1 MSATSTKKT
10 AASKKKTATKTSASS
25 KAKKAPASSAAKK
38 APASATAKKAP
49 ASSAA
54 KKKTTSAKK
63 IADSKKISALKDAS
77 IEEKLDGL
85 FKLQSIDSEI
95 DRIRI
100 IRGELPIEVEDL
112 EDEIAGLETRTNK
125 IQSEIDEIDQD
136 ISNRKIASKES
147 DAAILKYKERQNNV
161 RNNREYESLSKEIEF
176 QELEIKLNE
185 KRTKEG
191 KIKIENKKEIHKEAK
206 GKLESKKSDLE
217 TKKAELDSIISATQK
232 DENKLLK
239 ASKEAKK
246 SIEDRLVIAYDRLRD
261 NSKNGLAVV
270 ELMYG
275 SKLNSGHR
283 HASCGGCFNK
293 IPPQRELDIVT
304 KKKII
309 ICEHCGKILI
319 PSQEELED

>member
-1 MSATSTKKT
+1 MSATSTKETK
-10 AASKKKTATKTSASS
+10 ASKKTT
-25 KAKKAPASSAAKK
+25 
-38 APASATAKKAP
+38 TAKKSP
-49 ASSAA
+49 STA
-54 KKKTTSAKK
+54 KKKVSATK
-63 IADSKKISALKDAS
+63 DSS

-85 FKLQSIDSEI
+85 FNLQKIDSEI

-112 EDEIAGLETRTNK
+112 EDEIVGLETRTGK

-136 ISNRKIASKES
+136 ISNRKIGSKES

-161 RNNREYESLSKEIEF
+161 RNNREFESLSKEIEF

-191 KIKIENKKEIHKEAK
+191 KIKIDNKKEILAEATDR
-206 GKLESKKSDLE
+206 LNLKKADLT

-232 DENKLLK
+232 DENKLVK

-246 SIEDRLVIAYDRLRD
+246 NIEERLVLAYNRLRD

-270 ELMYG
+270 ELIYG
-275 SKLNSGHR
+275 NKKNTGHR
-283 HASCGGCFNK
+283 DASCGGCFNK

>member
-1 MSATSTKKT
+1 MSATSTKETK
-10 AASKKKTATKTSASS
+10 ASKKTT
-25 KAKKAPASSAAKK
+25 
-38 APASATAKKAP
+38 TAKKSP
-49 ASSAA
+49 STA
-54 KKKTTSAKK
+54 KKKVSATK
-63 IADSKKISALKDAS
+63 DSS

-85 FKLQSIDSEI
+85 FNLQKIDSEI

-112 EDEIAGLETRTNK
+112 EDEIVGLETRTGK
-125 IQSEIDEIDQD
+125 IQSEINEIDQD
-136 ISNRKIASKES
+136 ISNRKIGSKES

-161 RNNREYESLSKEIEF
+161 RNNREFESLSKEIEF

-191 KIKIENKKEIHKEAK
+191 KIKIDNKKEILAEATDR
-206 GKLESKKSDLE
+206 LNLKKADLT

-232 DENKLLK
+232 DENKLLN

-246 SIEDRLVIAYDRLRD
+246 NIEERLVLAYNRLRD

-270 ELMYG
+270 ELIYG
-275 SKLNSGHR
+275 NKRNTGHR
-283 HASCGGCFNK
+283 DASCGGCFNK

>member
-1 MSATSTKKT
+1 MSATSTK
-10 AASKKKTATKTSASS
+10 ATKTSKKATSAKKTTS
-25 KAKKAPASSAAKK
+25 KAKKTSPVKEN
-38 APASATAKKAP
+38 
-49 ASSAA
+49 
-54 KKKTTSAKK
+54 TT
-63 IADSKKISALKDAS
+63 
-77 IEEKLDGL
+77 IEAKLDSL
-85 FKLQSIDSEI
+85 YNLQKIDSEI

-112 EDEIAGLETRTNK
+112 EDEIAGLETRTGK
-125 IQSEIDEIDQD
+125 IQSEIDEVTED
-136 ISNRKIASKES
+136 ISNRKLASKES

-191 KIKIENKKEIHKEAK
+191 KIKIENKKEVLAEAVDRLNLKKE
-206 GKLESKKSDLE
+206 DLA

-246 SIEDRLVIAYDRLRD
+246 NIEERLVLAYDRLRD

-270 ELMYG
+270 ELIYG
-275 SKLNSGHR
+275 NKQRSGHR
-283 HASCGGCFNK
+283 DASCGGCFNK

>member
-1 MSATSTKKT
+1 MSATSTKETK
-10 AASKKKTATKTSASS
+10 ASKKTT
-25 KAKKAPASSAAKK
+25 
-38 APASATAKKAP
+38 TAKKS
-49 ASSAA
+49 ASTA
-54 KKKTTSAKK
+54 KKKVSATK
-63 IADSKKISALKDAS
+63 DSS

-85 FKLQSIDSEI
+85 FNLQKIDSEI

-112 EDEIAGLETRTNK
+112 EDEIVGLETRTGK
-125 IQSEIDEIDQD
+125 IQSEIDEIDQE

-161 RNNREYESLSKEIEF
+161 RNNREFESLSKEIEF

-191 KIKIENKKEIHKEAK
+191 KIKIDNKKEILAEATDR
-206 GKLESKKSDLE
+206 LNLKKADLT

-232 DENKLLK
+232 DENKLVK

-246 SIEDRLVIAYDRLRD
+246 NIEERLVLAYNRLRD

-270 ELMYG
+270 ELIYG
-275 SKLNSGHR
+275 NKKNTGHR
-283 HASCGGCFNK
+283 DASCGGCFNK

>member
-1 MSATSTKKT
+1 MSATSTKETK
-10 AASKKKTATKTSASS
+10 ASKKTT
-25 KAKKAPASSAAKK
+25 
-38 APASATAKKAP
+38 TAKKS
-49 ASSAA
+49 ASTA
-54 KKKTTSAKK
+54 KKKVSATK
-63 IADSKKISALKDAS
+63 DSS

-85 FKLQSIDSEI
+85 FNLQKIDSEI

-112 EDEIAGLETRTNK
+112 EDEIVGLETRTGK

-147 DAAILKYKERQNNV
+147 DAAIVKYKERQNNV

-191 KIKIENKKEIHKEAK
+191 KIKIENKKEVLAEATDR
-206 GKLESKKSDLE
+206 LNLKKTDLA

-246 SIEDRLVIAYDRLRD
+246 NIEERLVLAYDRLRD

-270 ELMYG
+270 ELIYG
-275 SKLNSGHR
+275 NKRNTGHR
-283 HASCGGCFNK
+283 DASCGGCFNK

>member
-1 MSATSTKKT
+1 MSATSTK
-10 AASKKKTATKTSASS
+10 ATKTS
-25 KAKKAPASSAAKK
+25 KKA
-38 APASATAKKAP
+38 
-49 ASSAA
+49 
-54 KKKTTSAKK
+54 TSAKK
-63 IADSKKISALKDAS
+63 TTPKAKKTSPVKENTT
-77 IEEKLDGL
+77 IEAKLDSL
-85 FKLQSIDSEI
+85 YNLQKIDSEI

-112 EDEIAGLETRTNK
+112 EDEIVVLETRTGK
-125 IQSEIDEIDQD
+125 IQSEIDEISED
-136 ISNRKIASKES
+136 ISNRKLASKES

-191 KIKIENKKEIHKEAK
+191 KIKIENKKEVLAEAVER
-206 GKLESKKSDLE
+206 LDLKKADLA

-246 SIEDRLVIAYDRLRD
+246 NIEERLVLAYDRLRD

-270 ELMYG
+270 ELIYG
-275 SKLNSGHR
+275 NKQRSGHR
-283 HASCGGCFNK
+283 DASCGGCFNK

>member
-1 MSATSTKKT
+1 MSATSTK
-10 AASKKKTATKTSASS
+10 ATKTS
-25 KAKKAPASSAAKK
+25 KKATGEKKSAS
-38 APASATAKKAP
+38 TAKK
-49 ASSAA
+49 
-54 KKKTTSAKK
+54 TSPVKEVT
-63 IADSKKISALKDAS
+63 S
-77 IEEKLDGL
+77 IEEKLDAL
-85 FKLQSIDSEI
+85 YNLQKIDSEI

-112 EDEIAGLETRTNK
+112 EDEIAGLETRTGK
-125 IQSEIDEIDQD
+125 IQSEIDEITED
-136 ISNRKIASKES
+136 ISNRKLASKES
-147 DAAILKYKERQNNV
+147 EAAILKYKERQNNV

-191 KIKIENKKEIHKEAK
+191 KVKIENKKELLTEATER
-206 GKLESKKSDLE
+206 LELKKVDLE

-246 SIEDRLVIAYDRLRD
+246 NIEERLVLAYDRLRN

-270 ELMYG
+270 ELIYG
-275 SKLNSGHR
+275 NKQRSGHR
-283 HASCGGCFNK
+283 DASCGGCFNK

-319 PSQEELED
+319 PSQEEFED

>member
-1 MSATSTKKT
+1 MSATSTKV
-10 AASKKKTATKTSASS
+10 TKTS
-25 KAKKAPASSAAKK
+25 KKATGEKK
-38 APASATAKKAP
+38 STSTAKK
-49 ASSAA
+49 
-54 KKKTTSAKK
+54 TSPVKEVT
-63 IADSKKISALKDAS
+63 S
-77 IEEKLDGL
+77 IEEKLDAL
-85 FKLQSIDSEI
+85 YNLQKIDSEI

-112 EDEIAGLETRTNK
+112 EDEIAGLETRTGK
-125 IQSEIDEIDQD
+125 IQSEIDEITED
-136 ISNRKIASKES
+136 ISNRKLASKES
-147 DAAILKYKERQNNV
+147 EAAILKYKERQNNV

-191 KIKIENKKEIHKEAK
+191 KVKIENKKELLTEATER
-206 GKLESKKSDLE
+206 LELKKTDLE

-246 SIEDRLVIAYDRLRD
+246 NIEERLVLAYDRLRD

-270 ELMYG
+270 ELIYG
-275 SKLNSGHR
+275 NKQRSGHR
-283 HASCGGCFNK
+283 DASCGGCFNK

-319 PSQEELED
+319 PSQEESED

>member
-1 MSATSTKKT
+1 MSATSTKETK
-10 AASKKKTATKTSASS
+10 ASKKTT
-25 KAKKAPASSAAKK
+25 
-38 APASATAKKAP
+38 TAKKS
-49 ASSAA
+49 ASTA
-54 KKKTTSAKK
+54 KKKVSATK
-63 IADSKKISALKDAS
+63 DSS

-85 FKLQSIDSEI
+85 FNLQKIDSEI

-112 EDEIAGLETRTNK
+112 EDEIVGLETRTGK

-136 ISNRKIASKES
+136 ISNRKIGSKES

-161 RNNREYESLSKEIEF
+161 RNNREFESLSKEIEF

-191 KIKIENKKEIHKEAK
+191 KIKIDNKKEILAEATDR
-206 GKLESKKSDLE
+206 LNLKKADLT

-232 DENKLLK
+232 DENKLVK

-246 SIEDRLVIAYDRLRD
+246 NIEERLVLAYNRLRD

-270 ELMYG
+270 ELIYG
-275 SKLNSGHR
+275 NKKNTGHR
-283 HASCGGCFNK
+283 DASCGGCFNK

>member
-1 MSATSTKKT
+1 MSATSTKETK
-10 AASKKKTATKTSASS
+10 ASKKT
-25 KAKKAPASSAAKK
+25 
-38 APASATAKKAP
+38 TAKK
-49 ASSAA
+49 STSTA
-54 KKKTTSAKK
+54 KKKV
-63 IADSKKISALKDAS
+63 IATKDSS
-77 IEEKLDGL
+77 IEDKLDAL
-85 FKLQSIDSEI
+85 FNLQKIDSEI

-100 IRGELPIEVEDL
+100 IRGELPIEVQDL
-112 EDEIAGLETRTNK
+112 EDEIVGLETRTGK
-125 IQSEIDEIDQD
+125 IQAEIDEIDQD

-191 KIKIENKKEIHKEAK
+191 KIKIENKKEVLGEASDR
-206 GKLESKKSDLE
+206 LNLKKTDLA

-246 SIEDRLVIAYDRLRD
+246 NIEERLVLAYDRLRD

-270 ELMYG
+270 ELIYG
-275 SKLNSGHR
+275 NKRNTGHR
-283 HASCGGCFNK
+283 DASCGGCFNK

>member
-1 MSATSTKKT
+1 MPSTSTKAT
-10 AASKKKTATKTSASS
+10 TTKKTATK
-25 KAKKAPASSAAKK
+25 KPAAKK
-38 APASATAKKAP
+38 STG
-49 ASSAA
+49 
-54 KKKTTSAKK
+54 
-63 IADSKKISALKDAS
+63 SKELTS
-77 IEEKLDGL
+77 IEEKLNSL
-85 FKLQSIDSEI
+85 YNLQKIDSEI

-112 EDEIAGLETRTNK
+112 EDDIAGLETRTGK
-125 IQSEIDEIDQD
+125 IQAEIDEIDSD
-136 ISNRKIASKES
+136 ITNRKQGSKDSET
-147 DAAILKYKERQNNV
+147 AIQKYKERQNNV

-191 KIKIENKKEIHKEAK
+191 KIKIENKKEILGEATER
-206 GKLESKKSDLE
+206 LDMKKADLA

-232 DENKLLK
+232 DEEKLLK
-239 ASKEAKK
+239 ASKSAKK
-246 SIEDRLVIAYDRLRD
+246 KIEDRLVVAYDRLRD

-270 ELMYG
+270 ELIYG
-275 SKLNSGHR
+275 AAKRGTGHR
-283 HASCGGCFNK
+283 DASCGGCFNK

-319 PSQEELED
+319 PSQQEQED

>member
-1 MSATSTKKT
+1 MSATSTKETKT
-10 AASKKKTATKTSASS
+10 TKKKTATKKT
-25 KAKKAPASSAAKK
+25 PSAAKK
-38 APASATAKKAP
+38 V
-49 ASSAA
+49 SSH
-54 KKKTTSAKK
+54 
-63 IADSKKISALKDAS
+63 KDLS
-77 IEEKLDGL
+77 IEEKLDSL
-85 FKLQSIDSEI
+85 FNLQHIDSEI

-112 EDEIAGLETRTNK
+112 EDEIVGLETRTGK
-125 IQSEIDEIDQD
+125 IQSEIDEVDLD
-136 ISNRKIASKES
+136 ISNRKLASKDS

-191 KIKIENKKEIHKEAK
+191 KIKIENKKEIHSEASER
-206 GKLESKKSDLE
+206 LEQKKSDLAI
-217 TKKAELDSIISATQK
+217 KKAELDSIISATQK

-246 SIEDRLVIAYDRLRD
+246 NIEERLVVAYDRLRD

-270 ELMYG
+270 ELIYG
-275 SKLNSGHR
+275 NKRNTGHR
-283 HASCGGCFNK
+283 DASCGGCFNK

-319 PSQEELED
+319 PSKVELED

>member
-1 MSATSTKKT
+1 MPSTSTKAT
-10 AASKKKTATKTSASS
+10 TTKKTATK
-25 KAKKAPASSAAKK
+25 KPAAAKK
-38 APASATAKKAP
+38 STG
-49 ASSAA
+49 
-54 KKKTTSAKK
+54 
-63 IADSKKISALKDAS
+63 SKELTS
-77 IEEKLDGL
+77 IEEKLNSL
-85 FKLQSIDSEI
+85 YNLQKIDSEI

-112 EDEIAGLETRTNK
+112 EDDIAGLETRTGK
-125 IQSEIDEIDQD
+125 IQAEIDEIDLD
-136 ISNRKIASKES
+136 ITNRKQGSKDSET
-147 DAAILKYKERQNNV
+147 AIQKYKERQNNV

-191 KIKIENKKEIHKEAK
+191 KIKIENKKEILGEATER
-206 GKLESKKSDLE
+206 LDMKKADLA

-232 DENKLLK
+232 DEEKLLK
-239 ASKEAKK
+239 ASKSAKK
-246 SIEDRLVIAYDRLRD
+246 KIEDRLVVAYDRLRD

-270 ELMYG
+270 ELIYG
-275 SKLNSGHR
+275 AAKRGTGHR
-283 HASCGGCFNK
+283 DASCGGCFNK

-319 PSQEELED
+319 PSQQEQED

>member
-1 MSATSTKKT
+1 MAATST
-10 AASKKKTATKTSASS
+10 TATKPRNKATCEKKSTS
-25 KAKKAPASSAAKK
+25 
-38 APASATAKKAP
+38 TAKK
-49 ASSAA
+49 
-54 KKKTTSAKK
+54 TSPVKEVT
-63 IADSKKISALKDAS
+63 S
-77 IEEKLDGL
+77 IEEKLDAL
-85 FKLQSIDSEI
+85 YNLQKIDSEI

-112 EDEIAGLETRTNK
+112 EDEIAGLETRTGK
-125 IQSEIDEIDQD
+125 IQSEIDEITED
-136 ISNRKIASKES
+136 ISNRKLASKES
-147 DAAILKYKERQNNV
+147 EAAILKYKERQNNV

-191 KIKIENKKEIHKEAK
+191 KVKIENKKELLTEATER
-206 GKLESKKSDLE
+206 LELKKTDLE

-246 SIEDRLVIAYDRLRD
+246 NIEERLVLAYDRLRD

-270 ELMYG
+270 ELIYG
-275 SKLNSGHR
+275 NKQRSGHR
-283 HASCGGCFNK
+283 DASCGGCFNK

-319 PSQEELED
+319 PSQEESED

>member
-1 MSATSTKKT
+1 MSATSTKETK
-10 AASKKKTATKTSASS
+10 ASKKT
-25 KAKKAPASSAAKK
+25 
-38 APASATAKKAP
+38 TAKK
-49 ASSAA
+49 STSTA
-54 KKKTTSAKK
+54 KKKV
-63 IADSKKISALKDAS
+63 IATKDSS
-77 IEEKLDGL
+77 IEDKLDAL
-85 FKLQSIDSEI
+85 FNLQKIDSEI

-112 EDEIAGLETRTNK
+112 EDEIVGLETRTGK

-147 DAAILKYKERQNNV
+147 DAAIVKYKERQNNV
-161 RNNREYESLSKEIEF
+161 RNNREYESWSKEIEF
-176 QELEIKLNE
+176 QELEIELNE

-191 KIKIENKKEIHKEAK
+191 KIKIENKKEVLAEATDR
-206 GKLESKKSDLE
+206 LNLKKTDLA

-246 SIEDRLVIAYDRLRD
+246 NIEERLVLAYDRLRD

-270 ELMYG
+270 ELIYG
-275 SKLNSGHR
+275 NKRNTGHR
-283 HASCGGCFNK
+283 DASCGGCFNK

>member
-1 MSATSTKKT
+1 MSATSTK
-10 AASKKKTATKTSASS
+10 ATKTSNKATG
-25 KAKKAPASSAAKK
+25 AKKSTS
-38 APASATAKKAP
+38 TAKK
-49 ASSAA
+49 
-54 KKKTTSAKK
+54 TSPVKEVT
-63 IADSKKISALKDAS
+63 S
-77 IEEKLDGL
+77 IEEKLDAL
-85 FKLQSIDSEI
+85 YNLQKIDSEI

-112 EDEIAGLETRTNK
+112 EDEIAGLETRTGK
-125 IQSEIDEIDQD
+125 IQSEIDEITED
-136 ISNRKIASKES
+136 ISNRKLASKES
-147 DAAILKYKERQNNV
+147 EAAILKYKERQNNV

-191 KIKIENKKEIHKEAK
+191 KIKIENKKELLTEATER
-206 GKLESKKSDLE
+206 LDLKKADLA

-246 SIEDRLVIAYDRLRD
+246 NIEERLVLAYDRLRD

-270 ELMYG
+270 ELIYG
-275 SKLNSGHR
+275 SKQRSGHR
-283 HASCGGCFNK
+283 DASCGGCFNK

-319 PSQEELED
+319 PAQEESED

>member
-1 MSATSTKKT
+1 MSATSTKETK
-10 AASKKKTATKTSASS
+10 ASKKTKTATKKTT
-25 KAKKAPASSAAKK
+25 
-38 APASATAKKAP
+38 TAKKASP
-49 ASSAA
+49 N
-54 KKKTTSAKK
+54 K
-63 IADSKKISALKDAS
+63 DSS
-77 IEEKLDGL
+77 IEAKLDSL
-85 FKLQSIDSEI
+85 FNLQQIDSEI

-112 EDEIAGLETRTNK
+112 EDEIVGLETRTGK
-125 IQSEIDEIDQD
+125 IQSDIDEIDQD
-136 ISNRKIASKES
+136 LSNRKLSSKES
-147 DAAILKYKERQNNV
+147 EAAIIKYKERQNNV

-191 KIKIENKKEIHKEAK
+191 KIKIDNKKEILAEAVE
-206 GKLESKKSDLE
+206 KLDAKKADLAI
-217 TKKAELDSIISATQK
+217 KKAELDSIISATQK

-239 ASKEAKK
+239 SSKEAKK
-246 SIEDRLVIAYDRLRD
+246 NIEERLVVAYNRLRD

-270 ELMYG
+270 ELIYG
-275 SKLNSGHR
+275 NKRNTGHR
-283 HASCGGCFNK
+283 DASCGGCFNK

-309 ICEHCGKILI
+309 ICEHCGKVLI

>member
-1 MSATSTKKT
+1 MSATSTKETK
-10 AASKKKTATKTSASS
+10 ASKKTT
-25 KAKKAPASSAAKK
+25 
-38 APASATAKKAP
+38 TAKKSP
-49 ASSAA
+49 STA
-54 KKKTTSAKK
+54 KKKVSATK
-63 IADSKKISALKDAS
+63 DSS

-85 FKLQSIDSEI
+85 FNLQKIDSEI

-112 EDEIAGLETRTNK
+112 EDEIVGLETRTGK

-136 ISNRKIASKES
+136 ISNRKIGSKES

-161 RNNREYESLSKEIEF
+161 RNNREFESLSKEIEF

-191 KIKIENKKEIHKEAK
+191 KIKIDNKKEILAEATDR
-206 GKLESKKSDLE
+206 LNLKKADLT

-246 SIEDRLVIAYDRLRD
+246 NIEERLVLAYNRLRD

-270 ELMYG
+270 ELIYG
-275 SKLNSGHR
+275 NKRNTGHR
-283 HASCGGCFNK
+283 DASCGGCFNK